1 MPHSFIGREHEL
13 KILSMLP
20 RKDAASLVVIKGRR
34 RIGKSRLIE
43 EFARKH
49 ASGYT
54 FYKFSGIAPTDVTTS
69 QSQLD
74 DFALQLS
81 KQLRLPKISADNW
94 YELFN
99 ALYEKIKTGKV
110 IILFDEISWMG
121 SKDPDFLG
129 KFKNT
134 WDLYFKTNN
143 QLIFFLCGSV
153 SSWIDKNI
161 LSNTGFVG
169 RISLRMTLEEL
180 PIDECNLFWKSNAY
194 ISAYE
199 KLKILSVTGGVPRYL
214 EEIDPS
220 LPADENIRRLCFT
233 KEGLLVHEFNDI
245 FSDLFSKRND
255 IYKKIVDALA
265 NGPREAEDIINS
277 LGRTYTGTTIEYLE
291 DLVTAG
297 FLSRDY
303 TWLLSSGKLSKL
315 SHFRLSDNYS
325 RFYLKYIDPVIPKIN
340 RGAYHDVSISSL
352 PGWDTIMGY
361 QCENLI
367 LNNRD
372 FIINHIGIKPIDI
385 VTDNP
390 FFQRKTKRI
399 PGCQIDYLIQTKF
412 GGLYVCEFKFSK
424 NPVGMNVIAEVQEKI
439 NRMIYP
445 KGFSIWPVLIHV
457 NGVDDEVRGS
467 NFFSHIIDLSELL
480 APNKLQTKRQKKLKT
495 GK

>member
-13 KILSMLP
+13 KVLSGLL
-20 RKDAASLVVIKGRR
+20 KKSTASLVVIKGRR

-43 EFARKH
+43 EFAKNH
-49 ASGYT
+49 TKDYT
-54 FYKFSGIAPTDVTTS
+54 FYKFSGIAPTDATTN
-69 QSQLD
+69 QSQLN

-81 KQLRLPKISADNW
+81 KQMRLPKISADNW
-94 YELFN
+94 YELFDV
-99 ALYEKIKTGKV
+99 LYERIKTGKA

-129 KFKNT
+129 KFKNA
-134 WDLYFKTNN
+134 WDMYFKTNN
-143 QLIFFLCGSV
+143 QLVFFLCGSV

-161 LSNTGFVG
+161 LSSTGFVG
-169 RISLRMTLEEL
+169 RISLRMTLLEL
-180 PIDECNLFWKSNAY
+180 PLAECNLFWKSNAY

-214 EEIDPS
+214 EEVDPS
-220 LPADENIRRLCFT
+220 LPADENIRKLCFT

-245 FSDLFSKRND
+245 FSDLFSKRNET
-255 IYKKIVDALA
+255 YKKIVETLE
-265 NGPREAEDIINS
+265 NGPREAEEIINS

-325 RFYLKYIDPVIPKIN
+325 RFYLKYINPVIPKIN
-340 RGAYHDVSISSL
+340 RDAYQDISITSL

-367 LNNRD
+367 LNNRK
-372 FIINHIGIKPIDI
+372 FIIDRIGIKSIDI

-390 FFQRKTKRI
+390 FFQRKTKKI

-412 GGLYVCEFKFSK
+412 GGLFLCEFKFSR
-424 NPVGMNVIAEVQEKI
+424 NPVGIHVIDEVQKKI
-439 NRMIYP
+439 ERMVYP

-457 NGVDDEVRGS
+457 NGVEDEVRAS
-467 NFFSHIIDLSELL
+467 NFFSHIIDLGELL
-480 APNKLQTKRQKKLKT
+480 TPSKTQAKRQK
-495 GK
+495 